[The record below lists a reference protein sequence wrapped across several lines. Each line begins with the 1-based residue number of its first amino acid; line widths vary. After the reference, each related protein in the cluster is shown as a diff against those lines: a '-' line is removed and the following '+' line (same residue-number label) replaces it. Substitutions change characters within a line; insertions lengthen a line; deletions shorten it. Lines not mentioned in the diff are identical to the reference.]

1 MRRPKKKRSS
11 GKLPVS
17 AISQKSRSHAE
28 GVKGVPAQAQ
38 RSELRGE
45 RRSSG
50 MSEKAAVKPVANDME
65 LATTRGLGK
74 RPNKHKPPVSA

>member
-1 MRRPKKKRSS
+1 MRRPKKKRSR

-17 AISQKSRSHAE
+17 AISQKSRSRAVRRE
-28 GVKGVPAQAQ
+28 WGPRAGPAKRAAW
-38 RSELRGE
+38 G
-45 RRSSG
+45 RRSSR